1 MVPRTLYT
9 LQPLWPST
17 AFRTPA
23 SLELRDIPKSHLLRL
38 SFPPSNHVV
47 GCVILGPGS
56 DASPIPILT
65 NCRLHAPYRAC
76 ASFSRE
82 GDDEQQPATTTEKL
96 AVSVQLLPSF
106 DNSPH
111 FHVAYLFVKIVPSMS
126 PTQGKYIVHLKT
138 YTSRDYQYL
147 TIIQVKCDRVTPCSH
162 CVKAGVSCSYA
173 AGPKPRERRQRVMI
187 SNT

>member
-76 ASFSRE
+76 ALRCFALFELHSLVRPSHSFIHSSTHSLTHLLTTHGNGGGNRCFLLTR
-82 GDDEQQPATTTEKL
+82 GRRRTTTRNHDRKISSEC
-96 AVSVQLLPSF
+96 AIIT
-106 DNSPH
+106 
-111 FHVAYLFVKIVPSMS
+111 LF
-126 PTQGKYIVHLKT
+126 
-138 YTSRDYQYL
+138 
-147 TIIQVKCDRVTPCSH
+147 
-162 CVKAGVSCSYA
+162 
-173 AGPKPRERRQRVMI
+173 
-187 SNT
+187 